1 MQKNMRFV
9 LVLMSCCV
17 LGIICLQLYWN
28 YRSYKT
34 VTKNFKTE
42 VNQAL
47 NNAINSEME
56 WRRNQMVQQVKT
68 WLADTSLFTIDCDIK
83 NRDSNTVFT
92 LQDTHPRF
100 LEDTSRRTK
109 FFKIGIGK
117 FTQKLKKITPEAKA
131 IFINHFAERVFK
143 EDIKDGTIY
152 YYTQGLGD
160 SINVMMNASR
170 ANLQQLSKYLKQELK
185 QRDISSPFTINKTI
199 KDHKNLFIS
208 DKINASLRRPFE
220 KEWVQIML
228 ENPNTFYF
236 REMKWIIITS
246 LLLIG
251 ITIFSFIYTIKTL
264 FKQQKL
270 VLVKDQFISNMTHE
284 FHTPLS
290 SIQVTTEAL
299 ERFSLNPETQ
309 KQYLDIIKQQA
320 QKLNNLTNQILQNA
334 KLETLGIVVH
344 EDIDLVGLLNELT
357 EEFGQRTDI
366 DLSFSHQNLNAALI
380 KGSRIDLKNALSNL
394 LDNAYKYNFN
404 FPKEIRIV
412 LSHKNNCYQIR
423 ISDNG
428 MGISPEF
435 RDKIFEPFFRINTTN
450 THDVKGYGLGLSY
463 VKKIM
468 VLHKATITVSNN
480 GTKGSIFT
488 IEFRS

>member
-9 LVLMSCCV
+9 VVLMSCCV
-17 LGIICLQLYWN
+17 LGIVCLQLYWN

-34 VTKNFKTE
+34 VTKNFKAE

-47 NNAINSEME
+47 NNAVNSEME
-56 WRRNQMVQQVKT
+56 WWRNQMVKQVKI

-109 FFKIGIGK
+109 FFKIGLAK
-117 FTQKLKKITPEAKA
+117 FTKKLRKITPEAKE
-131 IFINHFAERVFK
+131 IFINHFAEIVFK
-143 EDIKDGTIY
+143 EDIKKGIVY

-160 SINVMMNASR
+160 SINVMMNASKV
-170 ANLQQLSKYLKQELK
+170 NLQQLDKYLKQELK
-185 QRDISSPFTINKTI
+185 TKEINSSFTINAQAI
-199 KDHKNLFIS
+199 KDAKNYFVS
-208 DKINASLRRPFE
+208 EKVNASLRRPFE
-220 KEWVQIML
+220 KEWVQLTL
-228 ENPNTFYF
+228 ENPNRFYF

-264 FKQQKL
+264 LRQQKL
-270 VLVKDQFISNMTHE
+270 VLIKDQFISNMTHE

-299 ERFSLNPETQ
+299 ERFSFDIETQ
-309 KQYLDIIKQQA
+309 KQYLEIIKQQA
-320 QKLNNLTNQILQNA
+320 GKLNNLTAQILQNA
-334 KLETLGIVVH
+334 KLETLGITIQ
-344 EDIDLVGLLNELT
+344 EDIDLISLLNELT
-357 EEFGQRTDI
+357 EEFGQRTAI
-366 DLSFSHQNLNAALI
+366 DLSFSHQNLKAAII
-380 KGSRIDLKNALSNL
+380 KGSRNDLKNALSNL
-394 LDNAYKYNFN
+394 LDNAYKYNFS
-404 FPKEIRIV
+404 PLKEIRIV
-412 LSHKNNCYQIR
+412 LSHKNNHYQIR

-428 MGISPEF
+428 IGIPSEF
-435 RDKIFEPFFRINTTN
+435 RTKIFEPFFRINATDN
-450 THDVKGYGLGLSY
+450 HDVKGYGLGLSY

-468 VLHKATITVSNN
+468 DLHKASLTVTNN
-480 GTKGSIFT
+480 GSKGSIFT
-488 IEFRS
+488 IEF